1 MTSQTFARVNYFDK
15 QFLRV
20 NEFTDE
26 QLYQLAL
33 RRRHNVTLHSWGI
46 VSGLDISQETGGFSV
61 SPGLAIDGYGRE
73 VLLAGKQ
80 TFTATTFDDLATDK
94 LDVWIVYD
102 RVAAGNTPDGYGS
115 CVPGST
121 GSAYR
126 ANETPQILV
135 ELPVSSTVDARNP
148 PGVPASV
155 LSAPVPPMSDDPQD
169 VWRVYLGRI
178 IQTAVGQ
185 YSIDGSA
192 RTYIGVAGETI
203 DHPANGARVEVGKQS
218 SADVSRVVD
227 GTTYVYQKGEDPAQN
242 QSRRFAVFVP
252 EDLNS
257 GDPQSPVNLSPRL
270 EILQD
275 GTIRMRGETVVN
287 GSLRIAGGALQFV
300 DAADFTADSAPAV
313 PSMYRF
319 QDGGNDELRIDLGS
333 GGILQKQ
340 LVIGFSADD
349 GSFTP
354 CLKLEFTDAT
364 GAGQPAPLVTV
375 FGDLNI
381 GGKLTG
387 TYVPP
392 TVSQAALAALLG
404 SFQSGV
410 SAAST
415 SP

>member
-1 MTSQTFARVNYFDK
+1 MTSQTLSRVNYFDR

-33 RRRHNVTLHSWGI
+33 RRRHNVTLHTWGI
-46 VSGLDISQETGGFSV
+46 VSGLDVVQENGGLV
-61 SPGLAIDGYGRE
+61 VNPGLAIDGYGRE

-80 TFTATTFDDLATDK
+80 SLATETFDDLATDR
-94 LDVWIVYD
+94 LDVWIGYD
-102 RVAAGNTPDGYGS
+102 RVDAGNTPEGYGS
-115 CVPGST
+115 CVPGAS

-126 ANETPQILV
+126 ANEVPQILF
-135 ELPVSSTVDARNP
+135 ELPLSSTVDARNP
-148 PGVPASV
+148 PGVPAGV
-155 LSAPVPPMSDDPQD
+155 LNAPVPPMSDDPED
-169 VWRVYLGRI
+169 RWRIYLGRI
-178 IQTAVGQ
+178 IRLPTGQ
-185 YSIDGSA
+185 FSIDGSA
-192 RTYIGVAGETI
+192 RTYVGLVGETI
-203 DHPANGARVEVGKQS
+203 DHPANGTRVEVGKQS

-227 GTTYVYQKGEDPAQN
+227 GVTYVYQKGEDPTVH

-257 GDPQSPVNLSPRL
+257 GDPQSPVNLAPRL
-270 EILQD
+270 EILRD

-300 DAADFTADSAPAV
+300 DPADFTPDAAPQD

-319 QDGGNDELRIDLGS
+319 QDGGNDELRLDLGS
-333 GGILQKQ
+333 GNTLQKQ

-354 CLKLEFTDAT
+354 CLKLELTDPT
-364 GAGQPAPLVTV
+364 ETGQPAPLVTI
-375 FGDLNI
+375 FGDLKI

-410 SAAST
+410 AAAGT
-415 SP
+415 GP